1 MTFGLSKFVAKSLTL
16 NQTRAIQ
23 RDRKREHRKEILP
36 CAIYFVVNTFLV
48 IVLFLLVS
56 GNYCIP
62 LACLSVGKRRWLL
75 GTSLSWYQTLMVVN
89 TTSFV
94 LEKDMHCSFHVCKFS
109 ELHGILVSLLGSVQ
123 TLASEFSELH
133 V

>member
-1 MTFGLSKFVAKSLTL
+1 M
-16 NQTRAIQ
+16 
-23 RDRKREHRKEILP
+23 
-36 CAIYFVVNTFLV
+36 FVVEVWNYHKNLHAVLV
-48 IVLFLLVS
+48 
-56 GNYCIP
+56 
-62 LACLSVGKRRWLL
+62 
-75 GTSLSWYQTLMVVN
+75 LMVDVVN